1 MFKDCKNIAG
11 LWGSNFVGDWCVV
24 LQCNR
29 VFITLFKVP
38 GCIIFWVR
46 VTHKILEHCIFANQ
60 VSNSLALIMSK
71 LIGGLACKDAN
82 TDPPKNNDDATVCQ
96 INL

>member
-1 MFKDCKNIAG
+1 MQQSIHY
-11 LWGSNFVGDWCVV
+11 FVLSSWMHSFLGKGNP
-24 LQCNR
+24 QNPR
-29 VFITLFKVP
+29 TL
-38 GCIIFWVR
+38 
-46 VTHKILEHCIFANQ
+46 HLAYE

-82 TDPPKNNDDATVCQ
+82 TDPPKNNDDATVHVCQ